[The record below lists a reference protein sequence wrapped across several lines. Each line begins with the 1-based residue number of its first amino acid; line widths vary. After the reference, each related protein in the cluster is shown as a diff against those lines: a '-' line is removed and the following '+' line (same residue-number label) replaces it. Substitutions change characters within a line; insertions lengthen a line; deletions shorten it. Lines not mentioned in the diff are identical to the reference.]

1 MEDEN
6 GEEEMTEDNGEYDSE
21 DEYTEENAEEMA
33 ELERRKQARYDIML
47 KYLIKTKTKDEL
59 AQVIQEMTA
68 KCEELG

>member
-1 MEDEN
+1 MENEE
-6 GEEEMTEDNGEYDSE
+6 GEEEMTEDNYGSE
-21 DEYTEENAEEMA
+21 DENTEENEEERA

-47 KYLIKTKTKDEL
+47 KYLIRTKTKEEL

>member
-1 MEDEN
+1 MENED
-6 GEEEMTEDNGEYDSE
+6 GEEEMTEDNYDSD
-21 DEYTEENAEEMA
+21 DEYTEENEEEMA

-47 KYLIKTKTKDEL
+47 KYLIKTKTKEEL